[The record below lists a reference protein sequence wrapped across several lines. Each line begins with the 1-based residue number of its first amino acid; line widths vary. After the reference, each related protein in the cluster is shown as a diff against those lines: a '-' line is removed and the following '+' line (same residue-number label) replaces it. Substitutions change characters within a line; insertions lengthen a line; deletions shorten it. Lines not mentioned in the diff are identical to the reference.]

1 MEKVKEALLSAYN
14 DLLAANKGG
23 SHGRTIDLILE
34 ALDQLQGE

>member
-1 MEKVKEALLSAYN
+1 MEKIKQALEAALN
-14 DLLAANKGG
+14 DLQVVNEGG